1 MPEYT
6 WDMKGYASKYGFYTS
21 ENLSRREA
29 ERTLQL
35 EPEPPKESDLNNYII
50 QAQQQRDLRY
60 LSFFLHHYEKML
72 NGRIYSFWRSDG
84 NERYDPER
92 FLDYKM
98 TCVVAVIERFSDYD
112 PSTGADFTT
121 YLYPFITDALLS
133 CRMLEESWSVDSLD
147 QYKKIRGIAWKYRTS
162 GENTKKTI
170 SEYAAEKNCK
180 QETAAEYLNAAKG
193 IRNRQSF
200 YVSRQDEDSE
210 ETGEDVS
217 RDDYW
222 DYAEILWNGI
232 KAEAIQKAFDAL
244 DYREQTLLE
253 KRNAICM
260 RCGRVSPMSSRFS
273 FEELAT
279 LFEGSGTS
287 GAERAYRKALD
298 KLTTIL
304 VEEGILHAVRLKRK
318 NITRK
323 KKEIATAIYLYQVDY
338 DGEWGEIY
346 FDFVN
351 RTTEIRKL
359 AEWDRMISK
368 VFSKKAIC
376 YIQTHPLFVRKITNF
391 ALNKFVQTNIIETII
406 VCFYWRWIQC

>member
-50 QAQQQRDLRY
+50 QAQQQKDLRY

-84 NERYDPER
+84 NKRYDPER

-180 QETAAEYLNAAKG
+180 QETAAEYLNSAKG
-193 IRNRQSF
+193 IRSRQSF

-232 KAEAIQKAFDAL
+232 KAEAIQKAFDDL

-376 YIQTHPLFVRKITNF
+376 YIQTHPLLVNLK
-391 ALNKFVQTNIIETII
+391 EI
-406 VCFYWRWIQC
+406 VISFSL

>member
-50 QAQQQRDLRY
+50 QAQQQKDLRY

-193 IRNRQSF
+193 IRSRQSF

-210 ETGEDVS
+210 GTGEDVS
-217 RDDYW
+217 RDDHW

-232 KAEAIQKAFDAL
+232 KAEAIQKAFDTL

-260 RCGRVSPMSSRFS
+260 HCGRVSPMSSRSS

-304 VEEGILHAVRLKRK
+304 VEEGILHAVHLKRK

-376 YIQTHPLFVRKITNF
+376 YIQTHPLLVNLK
-391 ALNKFVQTNIIETII
+391 EI
-406 VCFYWRWIQC
+406 VISFSL

>member
-50 QAQQQRDLRY
+50 QAQQQKDLRY

-193 IRNRQSF
+193 IRSRQSF

-279 LFEGSGTS
+279 LFERSGTS

-318 NITRK
+318 NITR

-376 YIQTHPLFVRKITNF
+376 YIQTHPLLVNLK
-391 ALNKFVQTNIIETII
+391 EI
-406 VCFYWRWIQC
+406 VISFFL

>member
-50 QAQQQRDLRY
+50 QAQQQKDLRY

-193 IRNRQSF
+193 IRSRQSF

-260 RCGRVSPMSSRFS
+260 RCGRVSPMSSRSS

-323 KKEIATAIYLYQVDY
+323 KKEIATAIYLYQVDC

-351 RTTEIRKL
+351 RTTEIQKL
-359 AEWDRMISK
+359 AEWDRMISQ
-368 VFSKKAIC
+368 VFAKKAIIYLTRHVDPMNVKQA
-376 YIQTHPLFVRKITNF
+376 YIVF
-391 ALNKFVQTNIIETII
+391 
-406 VCFYWRWIQC
+406 

>member
-6 WDMKGYASKYGFYTS
+6 WDMKGYASKYGCYTS

-50 QAQQQRDLRY
+50 QAQQQKDLRY

-193 IRNRQSF
+193 IRSRQSF

-222 DYAEILWNGI
+222 DCAEILWNGI
-232 KAEAIQKAFDAL
+232 KAKAIQKAFDAL

-260 RCGRVSPMSSRFS
+260 RCGRVSPMSSRSS

-376 YIQTHPLFVRKITNF
+376 YIQTHPLLVNLK
-391 ALNKFVQTNIIETII
+391 EI
-406 VCFYWRWIQC
+406 VISFSL

>member
-50 QAQQQRDLRY
+50 QAQQQKDLRY

-98 TCVVAVIERFSDYD
+98 TCVVAVIERFLDYD
-112 PSTGADFTT
+112 PSIGADFTT

-193 IRNRQSF
+193 IRSRQSF

-323 KKEIATAIYLYQVDY
+323 KEIATAIYLYQVDY

-376 YIQTHPLFVRKITNF
+376 YIQTHPLLVNLK
-391 ALNKFVQTNIIETII
+391 EI
-406 VCFYWRWIQC
+406 VISFFL

>member
-21 ENLSRREA
+21 ENLSRRET

-50 QAQQQRDLRY
+50 QAQQQKDLRY

-193 IRNRQSF
+193 IRSRQSF

-260 RCGRVSPMSSRFS
+260 RCGRVSPMSSRSS

-368 VFSKKAIC
+368 VFSKKTIC
-376 YIQTHPLFVRKITNF
+376 YIQTHPLLVNLK
-391 ALNKFVQTNIIETII
+391 EI
-406 VCFYWRWIQC
+406 VISFSL

>member
-6 WDMKGYASKYGFYTS
+6 WDMKEYASKYGFYTS

-50 QAQQQRDLRY
+50 QAQQQKDLRY

-72 NGRIYSFWRSDG
+72 NGRIYSFWRSDD

-121 YLYPFITDALLS
+121 YLYPFITDAILS

-170 SEYAAEKNCK
+170 SEYAVEKNCK

-193 IRNRQSF
+193 IRSRQSF

-260 RCGRVSPMSSRFS
+260 RCGRVSPMSSRSS

-279 LFEGSGTS
+279 LFERSGTS

-376 YIQTHPLFVRKITNF
+376 YIQTHPLLVNLK
-391 ALNKFVQTNIIETII
+391 EI
-406 VCFYWRWIQC
+406 VISFSL

>member
-50 QAQQQRDLRY
+50 QAQQQKDLRY

-147 QYKKIRGIAWKYRTS
+147 QYKKILGIAWKYCTS

-193 IRNRQSF
+193 IRSRQSF

-217 RDDYW
+217 RDDCW

-232 KAEAIQKAFDAL
+232 KAKAIQKAFDAL

-260 RCGRVSPMSSRFS
+260 RCGRVSPMSSRSS

-376 YIQTHPLFVRKITNF
+376 YIQTHPLLVNLK
-391 ALNKFVQTNIIETII
+391 EI
-406 VCFYWRWIQC
+406 VISFSL

>member
-50 QAQQQRDLRY
+50 QAQQQKDLRY

-193 IRNRQSF
+193 IRSRQSF

-232 KAEAIQKAFDAL
+232 KAKAIQKAFDAL

-260 RCGRVSPMSSRFS
+260 RCGRVSPMSSRSS

-279 LFEGSGTS
+279 LFERSGTS

-376 YIQTHPLFVRKITNF
+376 YIQTHPLLVNLK
-391 ALNKFVQTNIIETII
+391 EI
-406 VCFYWRWIQC
+406 VISFSL

>member
-35 EPEPPKESDLNNYII
+35 EPEPPKESDLNNYIT
-50 QAQQQRDLRY
+50 QAQQQKDLRY

-72 NGRIYSFWRSDG
+72 NGRIYSFWRSDD

-92 FLDYKM
+92 FLNYKM

-112 PSTGADFTT
+112 PSIRADFTT

-193 IRNRQSF
+193 IRSRQSF

-260 RCGRVSPMSSRFS
+260 RCGRVSPMSSRSS

-338 DGEWGEIY
+338 DGKWGEIY

-376 YIQTHPLFVRKITNF
+376 YIQTHPLLVNLK
-391 ALNKFVQTNIIETII
+391 EI
-406 VCFYWRWIQC
+406 VISFSL

>member
-6 WDMKGYASKYGFYTS
+6 WDMKGYASKYGFYIS

-50 QAQQQRDLRY
+50 QAQQQKDLRY

-170 SEYAAEKNCK
+170 SEYAVEKNCK

-193 IRNRQSF
+193 IRSRQSF

-260 RCGRVSPMSSRFS
+260 RCGRVSPMSSRSS

-376 YIQTHPLFVRKITNF
+376 YIQTHPLLVN
-391 ALNKFVQTNIIETII
+391 LNEI
-406 VCFYWRWIQC
+406 VISFSLYEKSRILH

>member
-6 WDMKGYASKYGFYTS
+6 WDVKGYASKYGFYTS

-50 QAQQQRDLRY
+50 QAQQQKDLRY

-193 IRNRQSF
+193 IRSRQSF

-217 RDDYW
+217 RDDCW

-232 KAEAIQKAFDAL
+232 KAKAIQKAFDAL

-260 RCGRVSPMSSRFS
+260 RCGRVSPMSSRSS

-376 YIQTHPLFVRKITNF
+376 YIQTHPLLVNLKEIVSNR
-391 ALNKFVQTNIIETII
+391 QIIP
-406 VCFYWRWIQC
+406 R

>member
-50 QAQQQRDLRY
+50 QAQQQKDLRY

-98 TCVVAVIERFSDYD
+98 TCVVAVIERFSDYN

-193 IRNRQSF
+193 IRSRQSF

-260 RCGRVSPMSSRFS
+260 RCGRVSPMSSRSS

-376 YIQTHPLFVRKITNF
+376 YIQTHPLLVNLK
-391 ALNKFVQTNIIETII
+391 EI
-406 VCFYWRWIQC
+406 VISFSL

>member
-6 WDMKGYASKYGFYTS
+6 WNMREYAPKYGFCDGN
-21 ENLSRREA
+21 NLSRLEA
-29 ERTLQL
+29 EHTLQL
-35 EPEPPKESDLNNYII
+35 EPEPPKVSNLNDYII
-50 QAQQQRDLRY
+50 QAQQQNNLRY

-72 NGRIYSFWRSDG
+72 NGRIYNFWRSDS

-98 TCVVAVIERFSDYD
+98 ACVVAVIERFLDYD
-112 PSTGADFTT
+112 PSIGADFTT

-162 GENTKKTI
+162 EEHAQKTI

-180 QETAAEYLNAAKG
+180 QETAAEYLKAAKG
-193 IRNRQSF
+193 LRSRQSF

-217 RDDYW
+217 RDDHW

-232 KAEAIQKAFDAL
+232 RAEAIQKAFDAL

-260 RCGRVSPMSSRFS
+260 RCGRVSPLNSRAS
-273 FEELAT
+273 FEVLAT

-298 KLTTIL
+298 KLTVAL
-304 VEEGILHAVRLKRK
+304 VKDGALHAVHLKRK
-318 NITRK
+318 DVTRK
-323 KKEIATAIYLYQVDY
+323 KKEIATAIYLYQVDF

-351 RTTEIRKL
+351 QVAEIQQL

-368 VFSKKAIC
+368 IFAKKAIC
-376 YIQTHPLFVRKITNF
+376 YMQNNSMLINLKELVIPFFL
-391 ALNKFVQTNIIETII
+391 
-406 VCFYWRWIQC
+406 

>member
-50 QAQQQRDLRY
+50 QAQQQKDLRY

-72 NGRIYSFWRSDG
+72 NGRIYSFWRSDS

-193 IRNRQSF
+193 IRSRQSF

-323 KKEIATAIYLYQVDY
+323 KEIATAIYLYQVDY

-376 YIQTHPLFVRKITNF
+376 YIQTHPLLVNLK
-391 ALNKFVQTNIIETII
+391 EI
-406 VCFYWRWIQC
+406 VISFFL

>member
-6 WDMKGYASKYGFYTS
+6 WDMKEYASKYGFYTS

-50 QAQQQRDLRY
+50 QAQQQKDLRY

-193 IRNRQSF
+193 IRSRQSF

-232 KAEAIQKAFDAL
+232 KAKAIQKAFDAL

-260 RCGRVSPMSSRFS
+260 RCGRVSPMSSRSS

-376 YIQTHPLFVRKITNF
+376 YIQTHPLLVNLK
-391 ALNKFVQTNIIETII
+391 EI
-406 VCFYWRWIQC
+406 VISFSF

>member
-50 QAQQQRDLRY
+50 QAQQQKDLRY

-193 IRNRQSF
+193 IRSRQSF

-217 RDDYW
+217 RDDCW

-232 KAEAIQKAFDAL
+232 KAKEKAFDAL

-260 RCGRVSPMSSRFS
+260 RCGRVSPMSSRSS

-376 YIQTHPLFVRKITNF
+376 YIQTHPLLVNLK
-391 ALNKFVQTNIIETII
+391 EI
-406 VCFYWRWIQC
+406 VISFSF

>member
-50 QAQQQRDLRY
+50 QAQQQKDLRY

-84 NERYDPER
+84 NKRYDPER

-193 IRNRQSF
+193 IRSRQSF

-232 KAEAIQKAFDAL
+232 KAEAIQKAFDDL

-260 RCGRVSPMSSRFS
+260 RCGRVSPMSSRSS

-376 YIQTHPLFVRKITNF
+376 YIQTHPLLVNLK
-391 ALNKFVQTNIIETII
+391 EI
-406 VCFYWRWIQC
+406 VISFSL

>member
-50 QAQQQRDLRY
+50 QAQQQKDLRY

-162 GENTKKTI
+162 GEYTKKTI

-193 IRNRQSF
+193 IRSRQSF

-323 KKEIATAIYLYQVDY
+323 KEIATAIYLYQVDY

-376 YIQTHPLFVRKITNF
+376 YIQTHPLLVNLK
-391 ALNKFVQTNIIETII
+391 EI
-406 VCFYWRWIQC
+406 VISFSL

>member
-50 QAQQQRDLRY
+50 QAQQQKDLRY

-72 NGRIYSFWRSDG
+72 NGRIYSFWRSDD

-92 FLDYKM
+92 FLNYKM

-193 IRNRQSF
+193 IRSRQSF

-232 KAEAIQKAFDAL
+232 KAKAIQKAFDAL
-244 DYREQTLLE
+244 DYREQMLLE

-260 RCGRVSPMSSRFS
+260 RCGRVSPMSSRSS

-338 DGEWGEIY
+338 DGKWGEIY

-376 YIQTHPLFVRKITNF
+376 YIQTHPLLVNLK
-391 ALNKFVQTNIIETII
+391 EI
-406 VCFYWRWIQC
+406 VISFSL

>member
-6 WDMKGYASKYGFYTS
+6 WDMKGYSSKYGFYTG
-21 ENLSRREA
+21 ENLSRMEA

-35 EPEPPKESDLNNYII
+35 EPEPPKVSNLNDYII
-50 QAQQQRDLRY
+50 QAQQQNNLRY

-72 NGRIYSFWRSDG
+72 NGRIYNFWRSDG

-193 IRNRQSF
+193 ISSRQSF

-210 ETGEDVS
+210 ETGEDFS

-232 KAEAIQKAFDAL
+232 KAKAIQKAFDAL

-260 RCGRVSPMSSRFS
+260 RCGRVSPMSSRSS

-376 YIQTHPLFVRKITNF
+376 YIQTHPLLVNLK
-391 ALNKFVQTNIIETII
+391 EI
-406 VCFYWRWIQC
+406 VISFSL

>member
-50 QAQQQRDLRY
+50 QAQQQKDLRY

-133 CRMLEESWSVDSLD
+133 CCMLEESWSVDSLD

-193 IRNRQSF
+193 IRSRQSF

-217 RDDYW
+217 QDDHW
-222 DYAEILWNGI
+222 DYVEILWNGI
-232 KAEAIQKAFDAL
+232 RAEAIQKAFDAL

-260 RCGRVSPMSSRFS
+260 RCGRVSSMSSRSS

-323 KKEIATAIYLYQVDY
+323 KKEIATAIYLYQVDF

-346 FDFVN
+346 FDFVSQ
-351 RTTEIRKL
+351 TTEIRKL
-359 AEWDRMISK
+359 AELDYIISN
-368 VFSKKAIC
+368 VFAKKAIC
-376 YIQTHPLFVRKITNF
+376 CIQNHPLLVNLKELVISFS
-391 ALNKFVQTNIIETII
+391 L
-406 VCFYWRWIQC
+406 

>member
-50 QAQQQRDLRY
+50 QAQQQKDLRY

-72 NGRIYSFWRSDG
+72 NGRIYSFWRSDD

-92 FLDYKM
+92 FLNYKM

-112 PSTGADFTT
+112 PSIRADFTT

-193 IRNRQSF
+193 IRSRQSF

-232 KAEAIQKAFDAL
+232 KSEAIQKAFDAL
-244 DYREQTLLE
+244 DYREQMLLE

-260 RCGRVSPMSSRFS
+260 RCGRVSPMSSRSS

-298 KLTTIL
+298 KLTTSL

-338 DGEWGEIY
+338 DGKWGEIY

-376 YIQTHPLFVRKITNF
+376 YIQTHPLLVNLK
-391 ALNKFVQTNIIETII
+391 EI
-406 VCFYWRWIQC
+406 VISFSL

>member
-50 QAQQQRDLRY
+50 QAQQQKDLRY

-92 FLDYKM
+92 FLDYKT

-162 GENTKKTI
+162 GEYTKKTI

-193 IRNRQSF
+193 IRSRQSF

-323 KKEIATAIYLYQVDY
+323 KEIATAIYLYQVDY

-376 YIQTHPLFVRKITNF
+376 YIQTHPLLVNLK
-391 ALNKFVQTNIIETII
+391 EI
-406 VCFYWRWIQC
+406 VISFFL

>member
-1 MPEYT
+1 MPEYKC
-6 WDMKGYASKYGFYTS
+6 DMKGYASKYGFYTS
-21 ENLSRREA
+21 ENLSRMEA

-50 QAQQQRDLRY
+50 QAQQQKDLRY

-98 TCVVAVIERFSDYD
+98 TCAVAVIERFSDYD

-162 GENTKKTI
+162 GENAKKTI

-193 IRNRQSF
+193 IRSRQSF

-260 RCGRVSPMSSRFS
+260 RCGRVSPMSSRSS

-323 KKEIATAIYLYQVDY
+323 KKEIATAIYLYQVDF

-351 RTTEIRKL
+351 RTTEIQKL
-359 AEWDRMISK
+359 AEWDRMISQ
-368 VFSKKAIC
+368 VFAKKAIIYLTRHVDPMNVKQA
-376 YIQTHPLFVRKITNF
+376 YIVF
-391 ALNKFVQTNIIETII
+391 
-406 VCFYWRWIQC
+406 

>member
-50 QAQQQRDLRY
+50 QAQQQKDLRY

-72 NGRIYSFWRSDG
+72 NGRIYSFWRSDD

-92 FLDYKM
+92 FLNYKM

-112 PSTGADFTT
+112 PSIRADFTT

-133 CRMLEESWSVDSLD
+133 CRMLEESWSVDFLD

-193 IRNRQSF
+193 IRSRQSF

-244 DYREQTLLE
+244 DYREQMLLE

-260 RCGRVSPMSSRFS
+260 RCGRVSPMSSRSS

-338 DGEWGEIY
+338 DGKWGEIY

-376 YIQTHPLFVRKITNF
+376 YIQTHPLLVNLK
-391 ALNKFVQTNIIETII
+391 EI
-406 VCFYWRWIQC
+406 VISFFL

>member
-6 WDMKGYASKYGFYTS
+6 WDMKGYASKYGCYTS

-50 QAQQQRDLRY
+50 QAQQQKDLRY

-193 IRNRQSF
+193 IRSRQSF

-232 KAEAIQKAFDAL
+232 KAKAIQKAFDAL

-260 RCGRVSPMSSRFS
+260 RCGRVSPMSSRSS

-323 KKEIATAIYLYQVDY
+323 KKEITTAIYLYQVDY

-376 YIQTHPLFVRKITNF
+376 YIQTHPLLVNLK
-391 ALNKFVQTNIIETII
+391 EI
-406 VCFYWRWIQC
+406 VISFSL

>member
-1 MPEYT
+1 MPEYK
-6 WDMKGYASKYGFYTS
+6 WDMKGYASKYGFYTG
-21 ENLSRREA
+21 ENLSRMEA

-50 QAQQQRDLRY
+50 QAQQQKDLRY

-121 YLYPFITDALLS
+121 YLYPFITDALLY

-170 SEYAAEKNCK
+170 SEFVAEKNCK

-193 IRNRQSF
+193 IRSRQSF

-260 RCGRVSPMSSRFS
+260 RCGRVSPMSSRSS

-351 RTTEIRKL
+351 RTTEIQKL
-359 AEWDRMISK
+359 AEWDLMISQ
-368 VFSKKAIC
+368 VFAKKAIIYLTRHVDPMNVKQA
-376 YIQTHPLFVRKITNF
+376 YIVF
-391 ALNKFVQTNIIETII
+391 
-406 VCFYWRWIQC
+406 

>member
-50 QAQQQRDLRY
+50 QAQQQKDLRY

-162 GENTKKTI
+162 GEHAQKTI

-180 QETAAEYLNAAKG
+180 QETAAEYLKAAKG
-193 IRNRQSF
+193 LRSRQSF

-217 RDDYW
+217 RDDHW

-232 KAEAIQKAFDAL
+232 KAEAIQKAFDTL

-260 RCGRVSPMSSRFS
+260 HCGRVSPMSSRSS

-323 KKEIATAIYLYQVDY
+323 KKEIATAIYLYQVDF

-351 RTTEIRKL
+351 QVAEIQQL

-368 VFSKKAIC
+368 IFAKKAIC
-376 YIQTHPLFVRKITNF
+376 YMQNNSMLINLKELVIPFFL
-391 ALNKFVQTNIIETII
+391 
-406 VCFYWRWIQC
+406 

>member
-50 QAQQQRDLRY
+50 QAQQQKDLRY

-72 NGRIYSFWRSDG
+72 NGRIYSFWRSDD

-92 FLDYKM
+92 FLNYKM

-112 PSTGADFTT
+112 PSIRADFTT

-193 IRNRQSF
+193 IRSRQSF

-232 KAEAIQKAFDAL
+232 KSEAIQKAFDAL
-244 DYREQTLLE
+244 DYREQMLLE

-260 RCGRVSPMSSRFS
+260 RCGRVSPMSSRSS

-338 DGEWGEIY
+338 DGKWGEIY

-376 YIQTHPLFVRKITNF
+376 YIQTHPLLVNLK
-391 ALNKFVQTNIIETII
+391 EI
-406 VCFYWRWIQC
+406 VISFFL

>member
-50 QAQQQRDLRY
+50 QAQQQKDLRY

-92 FLDYKM
+92 FLNYKM

-112 PSTGADFTT
+112 PSIRADFTT

-193 IRNRQSF
+193 IRSRQSF

-244 DYREQTLLE
+244 DYREQMLLE

-338 DGEWGEIY
+338 DGKWGEIY

-376 YIQTHPLFVRKITNF
+376 YIQTHPLLVNLK
-391 ALNKFVQTNIIETII
+391 EI
-406 VCFYWRWIQC
+406 VISFFL

>member
-6 WDMKGYASKYGFYTS
+6 WDMKGYASKYGCYTS

-50 QAQQQRDLRY
+50 QAQQQKDLRY

-170 SEYAAEKNCK
+170 SEYADEKNCK

-193 IRNRQSF
+193 IRSRQSF

-232 KAEAIQKAFDAL
+232 KAKAIQKAFDAL

-260 RCGRVSPMSSRFS
+260 RCGRVSPMSSRSS

-376 YIQTHPLFVRKITNF
+376 YIQTHPLLVNLK
-391 ALNKFVQTNIIETII
+391 EI
-406 VCFYWRWIQC
+406 VISFSL

>member
-50 QAQQQRDLRY
+50 QAQQQKDLRY

-193 IRNRQSF
+193 IRSRQSF

-232 KAEAIQKAFDAL
+232 KAKAIQKAFDAL

-304 VEEGILHAVRLKRK
+304 VEEGILHVVRLKRK

-376 YIQTHPLFVRKITNF
+376 YIQTHPFLVNLK
-391 ALNKFVQTNIIETII
+391 EI
-406 VCFYWRWIQC
+406 VISFSL

>member
-1 MPEYT
+1 M
-6 WDMKGYASKYGFYTS
+6 
-21 ENLSRREA
+21 
-29 ERTLQL
+29 
-35 EPEPPKESDLNNYII
+35 
-50 QAQQQRDLRY
+50 
-60 LSFFLHHYEKML
+60 SFFLHHYEKML

-193 IRNRQSF
+193 IRSRQSF

-222 DYAEILWNGI
+222 DYAKILWNGI

-260 RCGRVSPMSSRFS
+260 RCGRVSPMSSRSS

-279 LFEGSGTS
+279 LFEGRGTS

-376 YIQTHPLFVRKITNF
+376 YIQTHPLLVNLK
-391 ALNKFVQTNIIETII
+391 EI
-406 VCFYWRWIQC
+406 VISFSL

>member
-1 MPEYT
+1 MPEYK
-6 WDMKGYASKYGFYTS
+6 WNLKGYSSKYGFYTG
-21 ENLSRREA
+21 ENLSRMEA

-35 EPEPPKESDLNNYII
+35 EPEPPKVSNLNDYII
-50 QAQQQRDLRY
+50 QAQQQNNLRY

-72 NGRIYSFWRSDG
+72 NGRIYNFWRSDG

-98 TCVVAVIERFSDYD
+98 VCVVAVIERFLDYD
-112 PSTGADFTT
+112 PSIGADFTT

-162 GENTKKTI
+162 GEHAQKTI

-180 QETAAEYLNAAKG
+180 QETAAEYLKAAKWL
-193 IRNRQSF
+193 RSRQSF

-217 RDDYW
+217 RDDHW

-232 KAEAIQKAFDAL
+232 KAEALQKAFDAL

-260 RCGRVSPMSSRFS
+260 RCGRVSPLNSRAS

-279 LFEGSGTS
+279 LFEDSGTS

-298 KLTTIL
+298 KLTVAL
-304 VEEGILHAVRLKRK
+304 VKDGALHAVHLKRK
-318 NITRK
+318 DVTRK
-323 KKEIATAIYLYQVDY
+323 KKEIATAIYLYQVDF

-351 RTTEIRKL
+351 QVAEIQQL

-368 VFSKKAIC
+368 IFAKKAIC
-376 YIQTHPLFVRKITNF
+376 YMQNNSMLINLKELVIPFFL
-391 ALNKFVQTNIIETII
+391 
-406 VCFYWRWIQC
+406 